1 MSRIASRIKSTYK
14 SNDTEEFL
22 DKLFYRPIGYA
33 MAVVSKSIGLTPN
46 IVTFISIIF
55 GVTAGHLFFYQDVEI
70 NLIGVFLLI
79 IAEALDAADGQLAR
93 MTNIHSRYGKIFDG
107 VAGNLMFVSIYLH
120 MSARFVIEGGT
131 PWIFGIAV
139 ISGLSHSFQSAMSEY
154 YRNFYLF
161 FTTSKNIGGIDE
173 LEDVQKTYKTLS
185 WAKDIIK
192 KALLRL
198 YINYT
203 IQQLSLSKSILILY
217 KYIVHQLNGTVPEEL
232 KAEYRKLNKPMI
244 KYGNILTTNTRMFV
258 LFITI
263 FWANILY
270 YFLFELIVLNS
281 LLLYYTIKEEKIS
294 SYLLSFSKKTRGK
307 D

>member
-1 MSRIASRIKSTYK
+1 MLLNVSKIKSTYK
-14 SNDTEEFL
+14 SEDTEEFL
-22 DKLFYRPIGYA
+22 DKLFYRPIGYV
-33 MAVVSKSIGLTPN
+33 MAVVSKSLGLTPN

-55 GVTAGHLFFYQDVEI
+55 GVTAGHLFFYQNVKI

-79 IAEALDAADGQLAR
+79 IAESLDAADGQLAR
-93 MTNIHSRYGKIFDG
+93 MTNLHSRYGKIFDG

-139 ISGLSHSFQSAMSEY
+139 VSGLSHSFQSAMSEY

-161 FTTSKNIGGIDE
+161 FTTSENIGGIDE

-185 WAKDIIK
+185 WIKDTVK
-192 KALLRL
+192 KTLLRL

-203 IQQLSLSKSILILY
+203 VQQRSLSKSVLILY
-217 KYIVHQLNGTVPEEL
+217 QYIVHQLNGIVPEQL

-270 YFLFELIVLNS
+270 YFLFELIVLN
-281 LLLYYTIKEEKIS
+281 LLLFYFTIKEEKIS
-294 SYLLSFSKKTRGK
+294 SYLLNFTKNPGK
-307 D
+307 GN